1 MALRQYIGA
10 RYVPK
15 FYENGDWTANT
26 AYEALTI
33 VTRNGNSYT
42 SKKPVP
48 ASVGAPENNPDYW
61 VSTGIYNAQVEELRE
76 DIDDINDRLD
86 TMSRTALYIGN
97 SFTRGNLT
105 DGEYHGIYY
114 YSKDYFDNSYMYYG
128 DGIGFVPY
136 TGHTNTFV
144 TLLQSAIASGDFDP
158 ADITDVVVLSAWG
171 DTRAIAEGLAPNT
184 GITSFVSYANANLP
198 NLKHIYCGLAESR
211 PLATDYN
218 VGGIYNSLR
227 NLYALHKIFK
237 GYQGMKFDY
246 VGWSGYR
253 TMLNTSVFNSDD
265 VHMTNAGYEFNANEL
280 TAGFNGNMNY
290 YNANEDFE
298 ITVDLTAVF
307 GGGNLHGFVH
317 STPDECFIN
326 FDRYNWAS
334 VPATFTPPAR
344 TDIFCAA
351 ATGNR
356 LHFATAPHVTI
367 PINTSFSDP
376 SAAKGVAEI
385 WYTRSGNDSYGFT
398 AQPYADHFSGTKTT
412 DGFTGFTNCNALYT
426 D

>member
-1 MALRQYIGA
+1 
-10 RYVPK
+10 
-15 FYENGDWTANT
+15 
-26 AYEALTI
+26 
-33 VTRNGNSYT
+33 
-42 SKKPVP
+42 
-48 ASVGAPENNPDYW
+48 
-61 VSTGIYNAQVEELRE
+61 
-76 DIDDINDRLD
+76 
-86 TMSRTALYIGN
+86 
-97 SFTRGNLT
+97 
-105 DGEYHGIYY
+105 
-114 YSKDYFDNSYMYYG
+114 
-128 DGIGFVPY
+128 
-136 TGHTNTFV
+136 
-144 TLLQSAIASGDFDP
+144 
-158 ADITDVVVLSAWG
+158 
-171 DTRAIAEGLAPNT
+171 
-184 GITSFVSYANANLP
+184 
-198 NLKHIYCGLAESR
+198 
-211 PLATDYN
+211 
-218 VGGIYNSLR
+218 
-227 NLYALHKIFK
+227 
-237 GYQGMKFDY
+237 
-246 VGWSGYR
+246 
-253 TMLNTSVFNSDD
+253 MLNTSVFNSDD

-398 AQPYADHFSGTKTT
+398 VHPYADHFSGTKTT